1 MILFKLFDLHVVK
14 LMKIDGLT
22 EKILTLLK
30 KHSTTR
36 EIAAELETHPKNIDR
51 YIRVLRDLGFVETK
65 KGKTG
70 GVFLT
75 NEGRYVLK
83 KKHINLITIKVQ
95 VVAEDKIGL
104 LASISSKISEING
117 NILST
122 TLEKEGNKVRVWL
135 VIENLEFNDLKDNL
149 KESSKS

>member
-1 MILFKLFDLHVVK
+1 
-14 LMKIDGLT
+14 MKIDGIT
-22 EKILTLLK
+22 EQILTLLEK
-30 KHSTTR
+30 YTTTK
-36 EIAAELETHPKNIDR
+36 EVAEELKTHPKNIDR

-75 NEGRYVLK
+75 NEGKYVLK
-83 KKHINLITIKVQ
+83 KKSINLITIKVQ
-95 VVAEDKIGL
+95 VVADDKIGL

-122 TLEKEGNKVRVWL
+122 TLEKEGNKVVVWL
-135 VIENLEFNDLKDNL
+135 VIENLEFNDLKENL
-149 KESSKS
+149 KGVVEKVVLV

>member
-1 MILFKLFDLHVVK
+1 
-14 LMKIDGLT
+14 MKIDGLT

-70 GVFLT
+70 GVF
-75 NEGRYVLK
+75 
-83 KKHINLITIKVQ
+83 
-95 VVAEDKIGL
+95 
-104 LASISSKISEING
+104 
-117 NILST
+117 
-122 TLEKEGNKVRVWL
+122 
-135 VIENLEFNDLKDNL
+135 
-149 KESSKS
+149 

>member
-1 MILFKLFDLHVVK
+1 
-14 LMKIDGLT
+14 MKIDGIT
-22 EKILTLLK
+22 EQILTLLEK
-30 KHSTTR
+30 YTTTK
-36 EIAAELETHPKNIDR
+36 EVAAELKTHPKNIDR

-75 NEGRYVLK
+75 NEGKYVLK
-83 KKHINLITIKVQ
+83 KKSINLITIKVQ
-95 VVAEDKIGL
+95 VVADDKIGL

-122 TLEKEGNKVRVWL
+122 TLEKEGNKVVVWL
-135 VIENLEFNDLKDNL
+135 VIENLEFNDLKENL
-149 KESSKS
+149 KGVVEKVVLV

>member
-1 MILFKLFDLHVVK
+1 M
-14 LMKIDGLT
+14 
-22 EKILTLLK
+22 E
-30 KHSTTR
+30 
-36 EIAAELETHPKNIDR
+36 
-51 YIRVLRDLGFVETK
+51 
-65 KGKTG
+65 
-70 GVFLT
+70 FLT

-149 KESSKS
+149 KEITDKVVLL